1 LMSADDLDA
10 DDVSRWRD
18 LIATTGAVEWIE
30 KLIDSRLTHALTL
43 LDAADLRPEVRTAL
57 ADMASA
63 CTERTA

>member
-1 LMSADDLDA
+1 MSADDLDA
-10 DDVSRWRD
+10 DDVDRWRD
-18 LIATTGAVEWIE
+18 LIAATGAVDWIE

-43 LDAADLRPEVRTAL
+43 LDAADVREQARTAL